1 MDIWTIITQGQKD
14 GKTQAEINSELAS
27 AGYQTSF
34 GDKTGNAYL
43 SIGVGSPEPCTVED
57 GKLTS
62 CKAVPHQDIVLYNGE
77 QYHVDDDGVTL
88 IAIPEKEAPWWA
100 SLHTFTGA
108 VDWQD
113 EINRYIPEKGMMHRP
128 EYAGKEVT
136 KGSLRY
142 IYDENGDA
150 KYQPKSMAEYDEDHN
165 R

>member
-14 GKTQAEINSELAS
+14 GKTQEEINSELAA

-43 SIGVGSPEPCTVED
+43 DSGVGSPEPCTVEN

-62 CKAVPHQDIVLYNGE
+62 CKAVPHQDIVLYDGE

-88 IAIPEKEAPWWA
+88 IAKPDTGAPWWA
-100 SLHTFTGA
+100 EHHTYGGL
-108 VDWQD
+108 VPWQ
-113 EINRYIPEKGMMHRP
+113 EELPQYIPDKDMMYRP
-128 EYAGKEVT
+128 EYANKKVKKGK
-136 KGSLRY
+136 LLYR
-142 IYDENGDA
+142 YDENGNA
-150 KYQPKSMAEYDEDHN
+150 SYEPVSMADYDKDHN